1 MLNYGC
7 RGNPDPSRACAHLP
21 GLLRPVPTFGRRFV
35 TPDDWTDK
43 LDRTNVSSRKTKA
56 ASAKKG
62 QEPCLIITEDDIH
75 LFAQGSWNRSW
86 EKMGA
91 HPDVQGG
98 VAGWRFCVWAPEVKG
113 VSVIGDFNNWD
124 EKANPLEQLPTGS
137 LWQGFVPG
145 LEQGDLYKYVI
156 ETEEGT
162 LLYKADPY
170 GFFAEKVPGTAS
182 RLMDVTGYAWKDASW
197 MNKRKKS
204 DHMKK
209 PLNIYEVHLGSW
221 KRHGDEPQG
230 DPDENGNY
238 PGPMDPFPAQRG
250 EYYSYDDLAVEL
262 VDYVRDMGYTH
273 VEILPVQ
280 EHPFDGSWGYQGTG
294 YYAATSRYGEPKQL
308 MHLIDACHQAGI
320 GVILDWVPGGF
331 CADAQGLATF
341 NGHMLYEREIHPNWG
356 THKFDFGRGE
366 VRSFLVSNVLY
377 WIELFHADGIRMD
390 GVSSMLYLNFGVDDP
405 GQKKFN
411 KYGTEEDLDASAF
424 IRQVNHTVGTLHP
437 DVMMMAEE
445 STAWPLVTYPAED
458 GGLAFHYKWD
468 MGWMNDTLHYMQTD
482 FPWRPGN
489 HNLLTFSIM
498 YAFSENF
505 ILPLSH
511 DEVVHGKC
519 SLIGRMPGDW
529 WRQFAGLRT
538 LAFYQMTHPGAKLNF
553 MGNEIAQFI
562 EWRYYES
569 IQWFLTEEYETHAKH
584 QQFIRALNHLYTSEP
599 ALYELGYVQE
609 GFEWIDPNNAEQSII
624 SFVRHG
630 DKPDDDVIVLINF
643 DPAYYETFQMGVPR
657 EGNYKEIFN
666 SDAVEFGGSGKGN
679 DKVLSSRPEPMHGFE
694 DSIELTVPPLAGI
707 VLKRTGKSSYKPPK
721 ATKTTTR
728 KTAAKKTTTA
738 ASTKTTAAASKTTA
752 AKKASTTKTAATK
765 TSAAAKK
772 TAAKSTT
779 TKAASATKKSTTTTA
794 STRSA
799 AKKTAAATKKAS
811 STTKKSTTSVKKA
824 TSKTPSAS
832 A

>member
-1 MLNYGC
+1 M
-7 RGNPDPSRACAHLP
+7 
-21 GLLRPVPTFGRRFV
+21 
-35 TPDDWTDK
+35 
-43 LDRTNVSSRKTKA
+43 DRTHAETDTT
-56 ASAKKG
+56 ASAARQKDD
-62 QEPCLIITEDDIH
+62 PCLIITDDDLH
-75 LFAQGSWNRSW
+75 LFAQGRWNRSW

-91 HPDVQGG
+91 HPDTQNG
-98 VAGWRFCVWAPEVKG
+98 VDGWRFCVWAPEVRS
-113 VSVIGDFNNWD
+113 VHVIGDFNGWD
-124 EKANPLEQLPTGS
+124 VTADPLTELATGG

-145 LEQGDLYKYVI
+145 LSQGDLYKYVI
-156 ETEEGT
+156 ETDDGT

-170 GFFAEKVPGTAS
+170 GFWSEKVPGTAS
-182 RLMDVTGYAWKDASW
+182 RLMDITGYEWGDAAWMERRRAT
-197 MNKRKKS
+197 
-204 DHMKK
+204 DHMKS

-221 KRHGDEPQG
+221 RRHGDQPQG
-230 DPDENGNY
+230 EPREDGTY
-238 PGPMDPFPAQRG
+238 PGPMDPFPAQIG

-262 VDYVRDMGYTH
+262 IDYVRDMGYTH
-273 VEILPVQ
+273 IEILPVQ

-294 YYAATSRYGEPKQL
+294 YFAATARYGEPKQL
-308 MHLIDACHQAGI
+308 MHLIDAAHAAGI

-366 VRSFLVSNVLY
+366 VRSFLVSNVLF

-405 GQKKFN
+405 SQKKFN
-411 KYGTEEDLDASAF
+411 KYGDEGDLDAIDF
-424 IRQVNHTVGTLHP
+424 IRQVNTTVELAFP

-445 STAWPLVTYPAED
+445 STAWPLVTYPPED
-458 GGLAFHYKWD
+458 GGLGFNYKWD

-569 IQWFLTEEYETHAKH
+569 IQWFLTDQYETHAGH
-584 QQFIRALNHLYTSEP
+584 QRFIRALNHLYTEQP
-599 ALYELGYVQE
+599 ALYQLGYVE
-609 GFEWIDPNNAEQSII
+609 KGFEWIDPDNAEQSIV

-630 DKPDDDVIVLINF
+630 DDPDDDLVVLINF
-643 DPAYYETFQMGVPR
+643 DPAYYETYRIGVPR
-657 EGNYKEIFN
+657 EGDYVEIFN
-666 SDAVEFGGSGKGN
+666 SDNTDFGGSGKGN
-679 DKVLSSRPEPMHGFE
+679 AGTLSSHPEPKHGFE

-707 VLKRTGKSSYKPPK
+707 VLKRRGPSSYKPPK
-721 ATKTTTR
+721 PK
-728 KTAAKKTTTA
+728 KAAA
-738 ASTKTTAAASKTTA
+738 RKTTAR
-752 AKKASTTKTAATK
+752 KASAGTKATG
-765 TSAAAKK
+765 AKK
-772 TAAKSTT
+772 TAAKA
-779 TKAASATKKSTTTTA
+779 KTTA
-794 STRSA
+794 SKTTSKST
-799 AKKTAAATKKAS
+799 AKTTASKTAKAAATKAEKPAAKKAS
-811 STTKKSTTSVKKA
+811 GSAKTTGTAKKAPAKSTTEHTSAAKA
-824 TSKTPSAS
+824 DGAPTSSTRAAPAKAAARKTAKAAHGAAAARKADPEA
-832 A
+832 

>member
-1 MLNYGC
+1 M
-7 RGNPDPSRACAHLP
+7 
-21 GLLRPVPTFGRRFV
+21 
-35 TPDDWTDK
+35 
-43 LDRTNVSSRKTKA
+43 DRTCVESKKSKA
-56 ASAKKG
+56 ASKTSET
-62 QEPCLIITEDDIH
+62 EPCLIITEDDIH

-91 HPDVQGG
+91 HPDIQGG
-98 VAGWRFCVWAPEVKG
+98 KEGWRFCVWAPDVKS
-113 VSVIGDFNNWD
+113 VSVIGDFNDWD
-124 EKANPLEQLPTGS
+124 TDANPLEELPTGG

-145 LEQGDLYKYVI
+145 LAQGDLYKYVI
-156 ETEEGT
+156 ETDEGK

-170 GFFAEKVPGTAS
+170 GFYAEKNPGTAS
-182 RLMDVTGYAWKDASW
+182 RLMDIRGYDWGDSTWMDA
-197 MNKRKKS
+197 RAKS

-221 KRHGDEPQG
+221 RRHGDEPQG
-230 DPDENGNY
+230 EPDENGNY

-250 EYYSYDDLAVEL
+250 EYYTYDDLSVEL

-273 VEILPVQ
+273 IEILPVQ

-366 VRSFLVSNVLY
+366 VRSFLVSNVLF
-377 WIELFHADGIRMD
+377 WIEQFHADGIRMD

-424 IRQVNHTVGTLHP
+424 IRQVNHTVETLFP

-482 FPWRPGN
+482 FPWRPGA
-489 HNLLTFSIM
+489 HSLLTFSIM

-569 IQWFLTEEYETHAKH
+569 IQWFLTEQYETHAKH
-584 QQFIRALNHLYTSEP
+584 QHFIKALNHLYSDQP

-609 GFEWIDPNNAEQSII
+609 GFEWIDPNDNEQSII

-630 DKPDDDVIVLINF
+630 DNPDDDLVILINF

-657 EGNYKEIFN
+657 EGDYIEIFN
-666 SDAVEFGGSGKGN
+666 SDAEEFGGSGKGN
-679 DKVLSSRPEPMHGFE
+679 TKVMSSHPEPMHGFE

-707 VLKRTGKSSYKPPK
+707 VLKRQGPSSYVPPK
-721 ATKTTTR
+721 PKKAVKKTTTKKAASTKTATAKKAAVKKAAATKKAATTKR
-728 KTAAKKTTTA
+728 ASAASKAAADKSASTSQATAAKKTTR
-738 ASTKTTAAASKTTA
+738 K
-752 AKKASTTKTAATK
+752 
-765 TSAAAKK
+765 
-772 TAAKSTT
+772 T
-779 TKAASATKKSTTTTA
+779 TKAAS
-794 STRSA
+794 SA
-799 AKKTAAATKKAS
+799 ATAKKA
-811 STTKKSTTSVKKA
+811 A
-824 TSKTPSAS
+824 PQA
-832 A
+832 